1 MTATAP
7 HALCDTASGI
17 AYRVADLLSSPEQVA
32 GAARDASAALPPGLP
47 LPGWQPASLL
57 TGHPGIALLHTRCAR
72 TDARYAALG
81 HAHLAAAVAATTDA
95 GPAAVGDLLLPARL
109 HANAHGGYAR
119 LLARS
124 AEVHAA
130 YVRARAAQLVARR
143 QEHGPGLAYG
153 DYDAIAGL
161 AGEGRGLLLAADHGD
176 ERCAQA
182 LGDVLDFL
190 VGISHPVR
198 PAEGDGTQVPGWWC
212 APDRYLLP
220 RDRQEFPGGDCN
232 VGVAHGICGP
242 LALLSLAHRSGHRVP
257 GMQDAIRRMADWVLS
272 VGYTDGRG
280 MQWPGRVA
288 LPERPG
294 KPSRARARLHPSPE
308 AGTGVGAVV
317 GAGTGAG
324 AETGTEAGTGTATG
338 ARSRPGWCYGTSGI
352 AWTLHLAGQALDDH
366 RMTALAEE
374 AVSALAHRPHGALV
388 SDDPGLCH
396 GRAGILHTTVR
407 MATVTGRTTLWETA
421 DHLARELVAE
431 FDARTPFGYPQVLPP
446 SPTPAPAPAP
456 SPPPAPRR
464 MHHPG
469 LLDGAT
475 GTALVLADYA
485 DARRGTPLAE
495 RNGWDAALLMS

>member
-1 MTATAP
+1 MTVTAP

-17 AYRVADLLSSPEQVA
+17 THRVADLLGSPEQVA
-32 GAARDASAALPPGLP
+32 GAARDAFATLPPGLP

-57 TGHPGIALLHTRCAR
+57 AGHPGIALLHTRCAR
-72 TDARYAALG
+72 TDPRYAALG
-81 HAHLAAAVAATTDA
+81 HAHLAAAVAAATEA

-119 LLARS
+119 LLARC

-130 YVRARAAQLVARR
+130 YVRARAAHLVTRR

-153 DYDAIAGL
+153 DYDVIAGL

-198 PAEGDGTQVPGWWC
+198 PADGNGHQVPGWWC

-272 VGYTDGRG
+272 VGHTDGRG

-288 LPERPG
+288 LPEHPGEPPRP
-294 KPSRARARLHPSPE
+294 RPSP
-308 AGTGVGAVV
+308 AA
-317 GAGTGAG
+317 GAG
-324 AETGTEAGTGTATG
+324 AGVGTEAGTGAGLGTEAG
-338 ARSRPGWCYGTSGI
+338 AGTVSGVRSRPGWCYGTSGI

-374 AVSALAHRPHGALV
+374 AVSALVQRPPDALV

-407 MATVTGRTTLWETA
+407 MAAVSGRSTLWETA
-421 DHLARELVAE
+421 DLLARELVAE

-446 SPTPAPAPAP
+446 SPRPTR
-456 SPPPAPRR
+456 SPPPAPHRI
-464 MHHPG
+464 HHPG

-475 GTALVLADYA
+475 GIALVLADYA
-485 DARRGTPLAE
+485 DARRGTTLAE
-495 RNGWDAALLMS
+495 RDGWDAALLMS

>member
-1 MTATAP
+1 MTVTAP

-32 GAARDASAALPPGLP
+32 GAARDAFAALPPGLP

-57 TGHPGIALLHTRCAR
+57 AGHPGIALLHTRCAR

-124 AEVHAA
+124 SEVHAA

-143 QEHGPGLAYG
+143 QEDGPGLAYG
-153 DYDAIAGL
+153 DYDVIAGL
-161 AGEGRGLLLAADHGD
+161 AGAGRGLLLAADHGD

-198 PAEGDGTQVPGWWC
+198 SAEGDGHQVPGWWC
-212 APDRYLLP
+212 APERYLLP

-257 GMQDAIRRMADWVLS
+257 GIQDAIRRMADWVLS
-272 VGYTDGRG
+272 VGFTDGRG

-288 LPERPG
+288 VPEHPGEPRRPQ
-294 KPSRARARLHPSPE
+294 PSPE
-308 AGTGVGAVV
+308 AGV
-317 GAGTGAG
+317 GAGTGTCTGAG
-324 AETGTEAGTGTATG
+324 ARSGAGSETVAEAGSETGTVTG
-338 ARSRPGWCYGTSGI
+338 ARSRPGWCYGASGI
-352 AWTLHLAGQALDDH
+352 AWTLHLAGRALDDH

-374 AVSALAHRPHGALV
+374 AVTALVHRPHDALV

-407 MATVTGRTTLWETA
+407 MATATGRTTLWETA

-431 FDARTPFGYPQVLPP
+431 FDERTPFGYPQVLPP
-446 SPTPAPAPAP
+446 SPAPTP

-464 MHHPG
+464 IHHPG

-475 GTALVLADYA
+475 GIALVLADYA
-485 DARRGTPLAE
+485 DARRGTTLAE
-495 RNGWDAALLMS
+495 RDGWDAALLMS

>member
-1 MTATAP
+1 MPARPRSVTCCCPPGCTRTHTAATPACWHAPPRCTPPTYGRARPNWWHGGRNTAPGSRTAT
-7 HALCDTASGI
+7 T
-17 AYRVADLLSSPEQVA
+17 
-32 GAARDASAALPPGLP
+32 
-47 LPGWQPASLL
+47 
-57 TGHPGIALLHTRCAR
+57 TRSC
-72 TDARYAALG
+72 
-81 HAHLAAAVAATTDA
+81 
-95 GPAAVGDLLLPARL
+95 
-109 HANAHGGYAR
+109 
-119 LLARS
+119 
-124 AEVHAA
+124 
-130 YVRARAAQLVARR
+130 
-143 QEHGPGLAYG
+143 
-153 DYDAIAGL
+153 GL

-198 PAEGDGTQVPGWWC
+198 PADGDGTQVPGWWC

-288 LPERPG
+288 LPERSG
-294 KPSRARARLHPSPE
+294 EPSRAHLRPRPCPE
-308 AGTGVGAVV
+308 AGAVV

-396 GRAGILHTTVR
+396 GRAGDPAHHR
-407 MATVTGRTTLWETA
+407 PHGDRHRTH
-421 DHLARELVAE
+421 DVVGDR
-431 FDARTPFGYPQVLPP
+431 
-446 SPTPAPAPAP
+446 
-456 SPPPAPRR
+456 
-464 MHHPG
+464 
-469 LLDGAT
+469 
-475 GTALVLADYA
+475 
-485 DARRGTPLAE
+485 
-495 RNGWDAALLMS
+495 